1 MMLNSNLD
9 GNTVILLAML
19 QQNYEHQLNLS
30 EYVQKNIL
38 QKLVRSTR
46 RSRKFWQDNFEVK
59 Q

>member
-1 MMLNSNLD
+1 MMLDSNLD

-19 QQNYEHQLNLS
+19 QQNYEHQSNLS
-30 EYVQKNIL
+30 EYVQKNIP

-59 Q
+59 R

>member
-30 EYVQKNIL
+30 EYVQKNIP

-46 RSRKFWQDNFEVK
+46 RSREFWQDNFEVK